1 MGENTKTKP
10 AYEAFVVDESGNTSH
25 WTKIGAAWKHED
37 GKGLNVSLAA
47 GIAVSG
53 KLVLRAPDGEKQKTP
68 TKK

>member
-1 MGENTKTKP
+1 MGENTKSKP
-10 AYEAFVVDESGNTSH
+10 AYEAFVVDDSGSSPY

-53 KLVLRAPDGEKQKTP
+53 KLVLRASDGEKKTSA
-68 TKK
+68 KK